1 MLKNYLKIAWKVLL
15 RRKFFTFISL
25 FGISFTLMVLMVV
38 TALLNHFLGAQ
49 MPEQKQGRIL
59 YVSKLWMEGGGATQN
74 NSPSYYLLNRYVKP
88 LKTPALIS
96 IYSGQTAAN
105 NYKNS
110 RKINMQMRYTDAN
123 YWRILDFNFKQG
135 DPYGKTDVESAS
147 MVAVITEATSL
158 NNFGTADAVGKSI
171 SLNDRNYKV
180 VGVVEDIPAI
190 RNYSAADVW
199 VPYTTSQSDLSK
211 NDYHGNFAAMLLAK
225 NTGDLP
231 AIKREFYQTVAKI
244 PILPEEKQ
252 YTVLKMFAD
261 SRTEAFVREL
271 SRNTDN
277 YVSVP
282 VFYSFIMGG
291 MLFFMLIPTINL
303 ININISRI
311 MERSSEIGVRKAF
324 GASSNTL
331 VLQFLFENI
340 ILTLIGG
347 LIGVLLAVGT
357 MGLINNSGLIPYS
370 NLGLNL
376 DILFLSL
383 LICLFFGVLSGVY
396 PAFKMSKLHPASALK
411 GGTQ

>member
-49 MPEQKQGRIL
+49 MPEQKQDRIL
-59 YVSKLWMEGGGATQN
+59 YVNKLLLTGEGNFNGS
-74 NSPSYYLLNRYVKP
+74 SPSYYLLNRYVKP
-88 LKTPALIS
+88 LKTPELIS
-96 IYSGQTAAN
+96 INSGKIAAN
-105 NYKNS
+105 NYKNG
-110 RKINMQMRYTDAN
+110 RKISMEMRYTDAN
-123 YWRILDFNFKQG
+123 YWRILDFNFKEG
-135 DPYGKTDVESAS
+135 NPFSKTDVKSAG

-180 VGVVEDIPAI
+180 VGVVENIPAI
-190 RNYSAADVW
+190 RTNVFADVW
-199 VPYTTSQSDLSK
+199 VPYTTFQSDLSK
-211 NDYHGNFAAMLLAK
+211 TDYGGNFSAMLLAK
-225 NTGDLP
+225 KTGDLP
-231 AIKREFYQTVAKI
+231 AIKREFYQSVAKI
-244 PILPEEKQ
+244 PMPPGEQ
-252 YTVLKMFAD
+252 RYTVLKMFAD
-261 SRTEAFVREL
+261 SRTEGFVREL

-277 YVSVP
+277 NVSLP
-282 VFYSFIMGG
+282 VFYSFIIGG

-303 ININISRI
+303 VNINISRI

-347 LIGVLLAVGT
+347 FLGVLLAVGV
-357 MGLINNSGLIPYS
+357 MQLINNSGLIAYS
-370 NLGLNL
+370 NLGLNPE
-376 DILFLSL
+376 ILFLSL
-383 LICLFFGVLSGVY
+383 LICLFFGILSGVY
-396 PAFKMSKLHPASALK
+396 PAFKMSKLHPALALK